1 LKNNAIKEN
10 NMKIG
15 IVGAGVIGSA
25 AANAIVLR
33 GISDEVV
40 LVDVNQAKCEAQAAD
55 VRDAALTK
63 RATRVTHGNFKD
75 LKDAS
80 LIVLTPGLRQKN
92 GRDRKLL
99 LEANSDIFRKL
110 IPELLVVA
118 PRAVLIVASQPVDA
132 LTMLTTQ
139 LMPTE
144 ASARVIGVG
153 TALETLQL
161 RAAIAR
167 KLEVNFENVHGCVIG
182 EEGNIGVIVWSSVT
196 VAGMP
201 LETFLKARNL
211 SWNNFDYQG
220 ITDEVVRSNQRVIEG
235 KGVTSYGIGAVIADL
250 SEAILHDTKSVFA
263 VSAVTKPDN
272 VAFSLPRLIGKH
284 GIEETLHLP
293 LSGKEQEKLEM
304 TISDLKANHF
314 VA

>member
-1 LKNNAIKEN
+1 LKEN
-10 NMKIG
+10 IMKIG
-15 IVGAGVIGSA
+15 IIGAGMIGSA

-33 GISDEVV
+33 AICDEVV
-40 LVDVNQAKCEAQAAD
+40 LVDVNQAKAEAQAAD
-55 VRDAALTK
+55 LRDAALTK
-63 RATRVTHGNFKD
+63 RATRVNSGKTSD

-80 LIVLTPGLRQKN
+80 LIVLTPGSRQKA

-99 LEANSDIFRKL
+99 LEANSDIYRKL
-110 IPELLVVA
+110 IPELLIVA
-118 PRAVLIVASQPVDA
+118 PRAVLLVASQPVDA

-139 LMPTE
+139 LVPTE
-144 ASARVIGVG
+144 AQPRVIGVG

-167 KLEVNFENVHGCVIG
+167 KLEVNFENVHGYVIG
-182 EEGNIGVIVWSSVT
+182 EEGNIGIIVWSSVT

-211 SWNNFDYQG
+211 TWNNFEFQA
-220 ITDEVVRSNQRVIEG
+220 ITDEVLRSNQRVIEG
-235 KGVTSYGIGAVIADL
+235 KGMTSYGIGAVIADL
-250 SEAILHDTKSVFA
+250 AEAILHNTRSVFA

-272 VAFSLPRLIGKH
+272 VAFSLPRLLGKH
-284 GIEETLHLP
+284 GVEETLHLP
-293 LSGKEQEKLEM
+293 LSDKEQEKLEM